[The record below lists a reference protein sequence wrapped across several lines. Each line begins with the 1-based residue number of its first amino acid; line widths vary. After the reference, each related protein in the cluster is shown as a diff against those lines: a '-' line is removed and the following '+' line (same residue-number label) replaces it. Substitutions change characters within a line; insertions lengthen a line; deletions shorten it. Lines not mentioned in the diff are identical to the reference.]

1 MSRSLRVLAM
11 GSDTTVCGQCSKQFD
26 ALRFLQAYRVPNLG
40 IDICKIKNLRFMDY
54 TFMEN
59 EIWSL
64 PKNFSTLQVLKLR
77 RSWGTFGGDI
87 TKRSWGTYGGDTHAD
102 IGLGHLIN
110 LKHLELHGFHNTQI
124 SSFVNVYGLQKLK
137 LSRIEGLKELPGSIR
152 KLRSL
157 QELHLD
163 ACSDLMRLGEG
174 FGELS
179 SLTKLGLMSC
189 WALEELP
196 CEFQKLLLLQS
207 LNLWSCSS
215 LVRLPEGLE
224 NLPSLKYINVNGCKK
239 LISLP
244 NGICKLSLSEN
255 TISFS
260 GISNLKEIP
269 EEICKFTTLTSL
281 SLSFCKS
288 LKVLPIGF
296 GQLSCLEKLY
306 LDGCESLQELCDDFH
321 CLAGLKILSM
331 SGCKSLS
338 RLPEGFGKLGCLER
352 LELSRCDNTQEL
364 CSDFG
369 CLRALKYLVL
379 SKCKSLYKLPDC
391 FGQLGCLETLDLST
405 CSNLEELSSDFH
417 GLTSLISLDLSN
429 CGNLGEKWMDNVGS
443 VQSLWR
449 LNISRSEKMIRRWI
463 EMQREKED
471 WNFVVLTDCSWDVG
485 PAIHL
490 HLILYLIFDCI
501 SFVANERFES
511 FYYSSCFAGN
521 RGWTESFMLKVAA
534 IKVFDEGLLI
544 DINGHP
550 LYSFTSASSLIFII
564 EADEHRRCQIDGN
577 LFEKNM
583 QRLDL
588 SSRGLSII
596 YAGRYFSE
604 LPSEVTN
611 RIVAYT
617 PSSSKFSSFFGKVY
631 ATFPE
636 IYGRHT
642 SVYRSRAGSEVEG
655 IKCLST
661 WEDVSYVLNEAA
673 ALLRIPNES
682 NVEILRAILQTD
694 FLHRKNQ

>member
-1 MSRSLRVLAM
+1 MDTIVEERPLAKEIAEKCSCCPLFLEVVGAYLHKRNNKVEAYEKVVGWLSDGNDFSCDKEDSFEESRILFAYNELTPSAQEATTVERVSIHDLILTAGRHKSKGNRYTIAYDFSIGLENEWDLHKTKGVWLNGIYESSHVCAKALGTMSRSLRVLAM

-471 WNFVVLTDCSWDVG
+471 WNFVVLTDCSWD
-485 PAIHL
+485 
-490 HLILYLIFDCI
+490 
-501 SFVANERFES
+501 E
-511 FYYSSCFAGN
+511 
-521 RGWTESFMLKVAA
+521 TE
-534 IKVFDEGLLI
+534 
-544 DINGHP
+544 
-550 LYSFTSASSLIFII
+550 
-564 EADEHRRCQIDGN
+564 DGQ
-577 LFEKNM
+577 K
-583 QRLDL
+583 
-588 SSRGLSII
+588 
-596 YAGRYFSE
+596 
-604 LPSEVTN
+604 
-611 RIVAYT
+611 
-617 PSSSKFSSFFGKVY
+617 
-631 ATFPE
+631 
-636 IYGRHT
+636 
-642 SVYRSRAGSEVEG
+642 
-655 IKCLST
+655 
-661 WEDVSYVLNEAA
+661 
-673 ALLRIPNES
+673 ALC
-682 NVEILRAILQTD
+682 
-694 FLHRKNQ
+694 